1 MRTQA
6 FHGGRI
12 HNDLT
17 KNSLN
22 RGINLK
28 GEKSLDKSTSKGVIL
43 LNPKYLFKIAFL
55 PQAF

>member
-43 LNPKYLFKIAFL
+43 LNPKHLFKIAFR
-55 PQAF
+55 PQDF

>member
-28 GEKSLDKSTSKGVIL
+28 GEKVLTNQRVKE
-43 LNPKYLFKIAFL
+43 
-55 PQAF
+55 

>member
-43 LNPKYLFKIAFL
+43 LNPKYSFKIAFR
-55 PQAF
+55 PRAF

>member
-17 KNSLN
+17 KNLLN

-43 LNPKYLFKIAFL
+43 LNPKYFFKIAFR

>member
-12 HNDLT
+12 HNDLA

-43 LNPKYLFKIAFL
+43 LNSKY
-55 PQAF
+55 